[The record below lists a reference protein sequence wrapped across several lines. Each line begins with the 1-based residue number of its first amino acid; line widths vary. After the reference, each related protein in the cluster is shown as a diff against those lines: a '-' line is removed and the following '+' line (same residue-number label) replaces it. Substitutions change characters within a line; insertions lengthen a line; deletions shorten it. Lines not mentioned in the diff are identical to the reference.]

1 MEPRHGHSAFT
12 IISFS
17 NPNRFPNQR
26 TVTPAASH
34 PATGSS
40 QPDMLGPRG
49 YKRKLTEL
57 ALGRGDSSSSDSS
70 RQSMGTG
77 CTVSSARGS
86 DDGSCM
92 DYDINFQLS
101 LGNEGTSK
109 LHKQACDS
117 KRPFE
122 KPGLDLKL
130 SLAPSQSAVTDAGV
144 IRTTAF
150 QDTFVQ
156 PHVMALVP
164 TVDEGSTSAR
174 RPYGGMVLSF
184 LNQANQLAEVSLAP
198 AFPVSSNQVQ
208 APAPATP
215 TMPQLPKSPA
225 ACSSGFVH
233 SQQRSTSTKVCSYS
247 GCVKGARGSSGRCI
261 AHGGGRRCQK
271 DGCNKGAEGKTI
283 FCKAHGGGRRCD
295 YLGCTK
301 SAEGRTDYCIAH
313 GGGRRCSQEGCKRA
327 ARGKSSRCI
336 KHGGG
341 KRCQKP
347 NCTKSAEGRSGMC
360 IAHGGGRR
368 CQHTGCGKGAQGSTN
383 FCKAHGGGKRC
394 THPDCYKGAE
404 GSTPFCKGHGGGKRC
419 AAEGCTK
426 SVHGGTQFCV
436 AHGGG
441 KRCVVDGC
449 RKSARG
455 RTDRCVG
462 HGGGKRC
469 QSTGCGKSAQG
480 STDYCKAHGGGR
492 RCLWGHPGSDLGSDG
507 SPCDRLARG
516 KKCLCEQHN
525 ALVNDNSVHGGASF
539 GAFSMV
545 SDALSQGASPP
556 STGTSMHSFF
566 MHPMEDPRRAIASA
580 HEGRVHGGNFVTML
594 DGGINLGK
602 RPANNS
608 DASTSA
614 TRNWKSAGDMEKA
627 SSSTR
632 RSWL

>member
-17 NPNRFPNQR
+17 NPNGFSNQHI
-26 TVTPAASH
+26 VTPAASH
-34 PATGSS
+34 PAAGSS
-40 QPDMLGPRG
+40 QPDVLAPRG

-70 RQSMGTG
+70 RQSMGTV

-92 DYDINFQLS
+92 DYEINFKLS
-101 LGNEGTSK
+101 LGNEGTSN

-130 SLAPSQSAVTDAGV
+130 SLAPSQSAITDAGV
-144 IRTTAF
+144 IRTTAL

-156 PHVMALVP
+156 PHIMALVP

-174 RPYGGMVLSF
+174 HPYGGMVLSF
-184 LNQANQLAEVSLAP
+184 LNRADQLATVSLSQ

-208 APAPATP
+208 APAPPTP
-215 TMPQLPKSPA
+215 TVLQLPKSPA

-233 SQQRSTSTKVCSYS
+233 SQQRNSSTKVCSYS

-295 YLGCTK
+295 HLGCTK
-301 SAEGRTDYCIAH
+301 SAEGHTDYCIAH

-327 ARGKSSRCI
+327 ARGKSGRCI

-394 THPDCYKGAE
+394 THPDCSKGAE

-419 AAEGCTK
+419 SAEGCTK

-469 QSTGCGKSAQG
+469 QSDGCGKSAQG
-480 STDYCKAHGGGR
+480 STDFCKAHGGGR

-507 SPCDRLARG
+507 APCDRLARG
-516 KKCLCEQHN
+516 KKCLCDQHN
-525 ALVNDNSVHGGASF
+525 GLMNDNSVHGGASF
-539 GAFSMV
+539 GAFSIV

-556 STGTSMHSFF
+556 SIGTSMHSFF
-566 MHPMEDPRRAIASA
+566 MHPAEAPCCAPTAA
-580 HEGRVHGGNFVTML
+580 HEGRVHGGNFMPML
-594 DGGINLGK
+594 GGGVSLGK
-602 RPANNS
+602 KPANNS
-608 DASTSA
+608 DASTS
-614 TRNWKSAGDMEKA
+614 TIRNWKSAGDMEKP
-627 SSSTR
+627 SSSAR

>member
-1 MEPRHGHSAFT
+1 
-12 IISFS
+12 
-17 NPNRFPNQR
+17 
-26 TVTPAASH
+26 
-34 PATGSS
+34 
-40 QPDMLGPRG
+40 
-49 YKRKLTEL
+49 
-57 ALGRGDSSSSDSS
+57 
-70 RQSMGTG
+70 MGTG

-92 DYDINFQLS
+92 DYDIFKLS

-117 KRPFE
+117 RRPFE

-130 SLAPSQSAVTDAGV
+130 SLAPSQSGVTDV
-144 IRTTAF
+144 DLIRTTAL
-150 QDTFVQ
+150 QETFVQ
-156 PHVMALVP
+156 PHIMALVP

-174 RPYGGMVLSF
+174 RPHGGMVLSF
-184 LNQANQLAEVSLAP
+184 LNQADRFSGVSLSQ

-208 APAPATP
+208 VPAPPTP
-215 TMPQLPKSPA
+215 TVLQLPKSPA

-233 SQQRSTSTKVCSYS
+233 SQQRSSSTKVCSYS

-327 ARGKSSRCI
+327 ARGKSGRCI

-368 CQHTGCGKGAQGSTN
+368 CQHTDCGKGAQGSTN

-394 THPDCYKGAE
+394 THPDCSKGAE
-404 GSTPFCKGHGGGKRC
+404 GSTPFCKNHGGGKRC
-419 AAEGCTK
+419 SAEGCTK

-441 KRCVVDGC
+441 KRCIVEGC

-480 STDYCKAHGGGR
+480 STDFCKAHGGGR
-492 RCLWGHPGSDLGSDG
+492 RCLWGQPGSDLGSG
-507 SPCDRLARG
+507 GAPCDRLARG
-516 KKCLCEQHN
+516 KKCLCDQHN
-525 ALVNDNSVHGGASF
+525 ALVDDNSVHGGASF
-539 GAFSMV
+539 GVFSMV
-545 SDALSQGASPP
+545 SDALSHGASPP
-556 STGTSMHSFF
+556 SAGTSMHSFF
-566 MHPMEDPRRAIASA
+566 MHPVEAPRRAPASA
-580 HEGRVHGGNFVTML
+580 HEGRVHGGNFMPML
-594 DGGINLGK
+594 DGGVSLGK
-602 RPANNS
+602 KPTNNV
-608 DASTSA
+608 DAGSSTSA
-614 TRNWKSAGDMEKA
+614 ARSWKSSGDIEKP
-627 SSSTR
+627 SSSAR

>member
-1 MEPRHGHSAFT
+1 MEPRHGHSTFT
-12 IISFS
+12 ISFS
-17 NPNRFPNQR
+17 NPNGFVNQR
-26 TVTPAASH
+26 SAVPASSH
-34 PATGSS
+34 PAPGSS
-40 QPDMLGPRG
+40 QPDVLAPRG

-57 ALGRGDSSSSDSS
+57 ALGPGDSSSSESS

-77 CTVSSARGS
+77 CTVSSARAS

-101 LGNEGTSK
+101 LGNESASK

-117 KRPFE
+117 RRAFE

-130 SLAPSQSAVTDAGV
+130 SLAPSQSGVTDTDQ

-150 QDTFVQ
+150 QDTFVH
-156 PHVMALVP
+156 PHIMALVP

-184 LNQANQLAEVSLAP
+184 LNQAEQLTGFSLSQ
-198 AFPVSSNQVQ
+198 AFPVSSNQIQ
-208 APAPATP
+208 APAPPTP
-215 TMPQLPKSPA
+215 TVVQQPKSSA

-233 SQQRSTSTKVCSYS
+233 SQQRSSSTKVCSYP
-247 GCVKGARGSSGRCI
+247 GCIKGARGSSGRCI

-271 DGCNKGAEGKTI
+271 EGCNKGAEGKTI
-283 FCKAHGGGRRCD
+283 FCKAHGGGRRCS

-313 GGGRRCSQEGCKRA
+313 GGGRRCSHEGCKRA
-327 ARGKSSRCI
+327 ARGKSGCCI

-394 THPDCYKGAE
+394 THPDCPKGAE

-419 AAEGCTK
+419 SAEGCTK

-441 KRCVVDGC
+441 KRCVVEGC
-449 RKSARG
+449 KKSARG

-469 QSTGCGKSAQG
+469 QSTGCDKSAQG
-480 STDYCKAHGGGR
+480 STDFCKAHGGGR
-492 RCLWGHPGSDLGSDG
+492 RCLWGHPGSDLGSG
-507 SPCDRLARG
+507 STPCDRLGRG
-516 KKCLCEQHN
+516 KKGLCDHHN
-525 ALVNDNSVHGGASF
+525 PLVNDNSVHGGVSF
-539 GAFSMV
+539 GVFSMV
-545 SDALSQGASPP
+545 SDALSHGASPP
-556 STGTSMHSFF
+556 SIGTSMHSFF
-566 MHPMEDPRRAIASA
+566 LHPAEAPRRAPASA
-580 HEGRVHGGNFVTML
+580 HEGRVHGGNFMPML
-594 DGGINLGK
+594 GGVSLGK
-602 RPANNS
+602 KPANDC

-614 TRNWKSAGDMEKA
+614 TLNWKSSGDMAKP
-627 SSSTR
+627 SSSAR